1 MAVKS
6 DANGPVS
13 IDAGAPGMLCSRRLR
28 VAGMPGSYRHKRLR
42 RRCAPALALLV
53 VALAFPSAADALVV
67 KDNLFGVKTIA
78 PAEAWAVG
86 NFGSIYYTKDGGKR
100 WELRESGT
108 RVPLFGVDFADA
120 QHGWIVGKSSTILA
134 TTDGGKTWKAQ
145 KSVIPDDKHL
155 FNVHVVDAN
164 TVWVVGDWGAIAVTH
179 DGGATWQDRSLD
191 EDVVLY
197 DLSFP
202 DAQHGFISGEFGTVL
217 STSDGGE
224 TWSQQK
230 LEAGKTLFG
239 IGFSTPEKGWAVGID
254 GLVVRTRDGAKTWE
268 VQRGRAGM
276 EDLEALGFME
286 TLKNPALYDVQFA
299 GQYGVIVGDT
309 GMILTS
315 ADGGETWTART
326 LPEKQR
332 LVWMRAASLVPGTHG
347 FVVGSGGFAA
357 TLDHDQVTL
366 PNTVADTAETP

>member
-1 MAVKS
+1 VKAV
-6 DANGPVS
+6 DA
-13 IDAGAPGMLCSRRLR
+13 
-28 VAGMPGSYRHKRLR
+28 
-42 RRCAPALALLV
+42 
-53 VALAFPSAADALVV
+53 
-67 KDNLFGVKTIA
+67 KT
-78 PAEAWAVG
+78 AWA
-86 NFGSIYYTKDGGKR
+86 I
-100 WELRESGT
+100 
-108 RVPLFGVDFADA
+108 
-120 QHGWIVGKSSTILA
+120 
-134 TTDGGKTWKAQ
+134 
-145 KSVIPDDKHL
+145 
-155 FNVHVVDAN
+155 
-164 TVWVVGDWGAIAVTH
+164 GDWGAIAVTR

-197 DLSFP
+197 DLTFP

-254 GLVVRTRDGAKTWE
+254 GLMVRTRDGGKTWE
-268 VQRGRAGM
+268 VQRGRSGM
-276 EDLEALGFME
+276 DDLENLGFMD

-299 GQYGVIVGDT
+299 GGYGVVVGDT

-315 ADGGETWTART
+315 ADGGETWTPRI

-332 LVWMRAASLVPGTHG
+332 LVWMRAVSLVPGTHG

-357 TLDHDQVTL
+357 TLDRDQVAL
-366 PNTVADTAETP
+366 PNTVADAAETP